1 MLVVLVGMLVVLL
14 FAAGEM
20 VHGSPQVEVLAGE

>member
-1 MLVVLVGMLVVLL
+1 MLVVLVAMLVMLL

-20 VHGSPQVEVLAGE
+20 VHGSPQVDAVIGE